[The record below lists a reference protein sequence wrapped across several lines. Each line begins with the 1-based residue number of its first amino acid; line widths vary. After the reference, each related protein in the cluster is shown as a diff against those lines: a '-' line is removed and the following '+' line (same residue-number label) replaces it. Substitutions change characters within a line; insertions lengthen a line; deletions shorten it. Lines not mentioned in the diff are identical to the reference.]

1 MVSCFVRA
9 KNVIF
14 LAQKKLKKRHQMGIF
29 RSKNLERF

>member
-1 MVSCFVRA
+1 MFCDGE
-9 KNVIF
+9 KCHF